1 MASPYQMVALADAIP
16 AGKYSWRP
24 APGVRTVSEVFMRV
38 IVHANEHMG
47 QMIAYARTMGVAP
60 PWSKNAAE

>member
-1 MASPYQMVALADAIP
+1 MENRDA
-16 AGKYSWRP
+16 
-24 APGVRTVSEVFMRV
+24 TVDGMYLRV

-60 PWSKNAAE
+60 PWSNGAAE